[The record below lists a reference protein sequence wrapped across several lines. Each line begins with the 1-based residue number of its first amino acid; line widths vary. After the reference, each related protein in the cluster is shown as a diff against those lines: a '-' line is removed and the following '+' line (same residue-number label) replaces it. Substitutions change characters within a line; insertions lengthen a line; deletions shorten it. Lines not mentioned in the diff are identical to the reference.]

1 MILSCKTAIAIKP
14 TYYSVQEEEGESEI
28 IM

>member
-14 TYYSVQEEEGESEI
+14 TYYSVHEEEEESEI